1 MEEKERRGRECM
13 FKGIGSINEHCFGR
27 LTKEKKETG
36 WLITRK
42 DVITAE
48 LNVNISEL
56 STTSIESDV
65 GRLALE
71 SCFNK
76 HSARLPRSWFSRA
89 WREKERSEEKE
100 GEMGLES

>member
-1 MEEKERRGRECM
+1 MFTMCCLGIVAALSFTKQSAWKRKRGRCVSECM

-42 DVITAE
+42 DVIIAE

-56 STTSIESDV
+56 STT
-65 GRLALE
+65 
-71 SCFNK
+71 
-76 HSARLPRSWFSRA
+76 
-89 WREKERSEEKE
+89 
-100 GEMGLES
+100 

>member
-1 MEEKERRGRECM
+1 MSGNCWCPVFYKAVGMEEKERRVSEGM

-42 DVITAE
+42 DVIIAE

-56 STTSIESDV
+56 STT
-65 GRLALE
+65 
-71 SCFNK
+71 
-76 HSARLPRSWFSRA
+76 
-89 WREKERSEEKE
+89 
-100 GEMGLES
+100 